1 MCVIFSVTVKGINH
15 ESNLVA
21 VSNDVKLIQKISLP
35 TDRSNRMKVYL
46 LCLMLTSQ
54 LGPLIMA
61 DLKTKV
67 KSPKS
72 VIEMIVLA
80 IRNQPAVSPNGV
92 SRPAIVKYLKSEFNF
107 ENSSKIKLALKNGV
121 ATGKLLQN
129 GQSFRVN
136 GDPVSDQPK
145 KPSVDIQ
152 DEKLGNGDEASAGD
166 TVVVSYEGK
175 LDDGTIFDS
184 ASSFEFQLGVGD
196 VIKGWDIGIVGIK
209 IGGIRKLNVPSS
221 LGYGKRGS
229 APEIPPNANLF
240 FTVQLK
246 SIK

>member
-1 MCVIFSVTVKGINH
+1 
-15 ESNLVA
+15 
-21 VSNDVKLIQKISLP
+21 
-35 TDRSNRMKVYL
+35 
-46 LCLMLTSQ
+46 
-54 LGPLIMA
+54 MA
-61 DLKTKV
+61 DPKTKV

-92 SRPAIVKYLKSEFNF
+92 SRPAIVKYLKWEFNF

-121 ATGKLLQN
+121 ATSKLLQN